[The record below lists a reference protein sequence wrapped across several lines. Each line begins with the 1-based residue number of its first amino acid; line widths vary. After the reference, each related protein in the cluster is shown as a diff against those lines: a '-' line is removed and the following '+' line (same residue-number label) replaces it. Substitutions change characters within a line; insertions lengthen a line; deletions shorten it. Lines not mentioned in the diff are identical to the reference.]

1 MKIKEKK
8 KLQNT
13 FNRQSNTLPESQ
25 MDAKVIWC
33 SFFFNINV
41 IFMIPV
47 TLYKINLKLLVF
59 YTAMGKEQFSA
70 GTIKTVI
77 K

>member
-1 MKIKEKK
+1 
-8 KLQNT
+8 
-13 FNRQSNTLPESQ
+13 

-59 YTAMGKEQFSA
+59 YTAMGKEQFFA
-70 GTIKTVI
+70 GTIITVI